1 MSKPKITI
9 AFYTMTGTNHQIA
22 EEARRAAEA
31 AGAEVRFRRFAE
43 TAPQEV
49 IDGQEQWKA
58 QLEKMQDIP
67 EISHDDMEWAEGYFF
82 SFPTRYGNAPGQVRA
97 FIDTLGPLWQQG
109 KLADKT
115 ATATTSAMNTHGG
128 QESTLLGFYT
138 TLMHWGAILVTPG
151 YTDEA
156 LYAAGG
162 NPYGYSAKAGEFDD
176 AGRTAVAHQAKRLVT
191 FTEKLVG

>member
-1 MSKPKITI
+1 
-9 AFYTMTGTNHQIA
+9 
-22 EEARRAAEA
+22 
-31 AGAEVRFRRFAE
+31 
-43 TAPQEV
+43 
-49 IDGQEQWKA
+49 
-58 QLEKMQDIP
+58 
-67 EISHDDMEWAEGYFF
+67 
-82 SFPTRYGNAPGQVRA
+82 
-97 FIDTLGPLWQQG
+97 
-109 KLADKT
+109 
-115 ATATTSAMNTHGG
+115 MNTHGG

-176 AGRTAVAHQAKRLVT
+176 AGRTAVAHQAKRLVK